1 MEKVSTQVMENS
13 LVEPKV
19 FINSTTPKLVA
30 NNFIESKSPS
40 KKSYINSTKS
50 CNYITPI
57 PIDYN

>member
-1 MEKVSTQVMENS
+1 MENS
-13 LVEPKV
+13 LLEPKV

-30 NNFIESKSPS
+30 NNFIESKLPS

-50 CNYITPI
+50 CIYITPI